1 MTALTMRHRE
11 VEEQAAKLEQAP
23 ESLSA
28 ALTPLAGAMAALTE
42 ETKET
47 LRLVVQQ
54 SRQGHQAAL
63 ASVKQSTEQASAAS
77 KALQSRLRR
86 LKTLAERLRP
96 VGWEKHTRDLYTHY
110 GPSRAASAWKKKIT
124 THKKIV
130 SIKCQ

>member
-86 LKTLAERLRP
+86 LKTLAERLEAPEMDRP
-96 VGWEKHTRDLYTHY
+96 PMPSPWPPALVPGLMPAAAFPWLPVLVG
-110 GPSRAASAWKKKIT
+110 SR
-124 THKKIV
+124 
-130 SIKCQ
+130 